1 MLTQH
6 APLPTQVRVKVNSLH
21 GVLPYVQ
28 QAQDQLGHFHPT
40 AAFVVATLSAGGD
53 VLGLQT
59 QTTYTD
65 TLQEGAMWAEWLTFC
80 VKVCAGLRVFRD
92 TLVASGRA
100 TVTQG
105 PTWGLPVRLCMVLLF
120 RPPPTHIRTARDRAG
135 QQACTPPRAACTP
148 DTTRLTDSSS
158 LLILPRAHTSLPPVP
173 PSLQHIPPPRHPQ
186 PHTHTAVPRP
196 AL

>member
-6 APLPTQVRVKVNSLH
+6 AQTYPQVRVKVNSLH

-40 AAFVVATLSAGGD
+40 AAFVVASLSAGGE

-80 VKVCAGLRVFRD
+80 VKVCLY
-92 TLVASGRA
+92 
-100 TVTQG
+100 
-105 PTWGLPVRLCMVLLF
+105 LCV
-120 RPPPTHIRTARDRAG
+120 
-135 QQACTPPRAACTP
+135 
-148 DTTRLTDSSS
+148 S
-158 LLILPRAHTSLPPVP
+158 
-173 PSLQHIPPPRHPQ
+173 
-186 PHTHTAVPRP
+186 
-196 AL
+196 